1 MAYKHRI
8 LVAVCPPHATHRLQP
23 LDVSCFAPLAT
34 CYIQNLEW
42 FTINSEGFTKLQKK
56 ELFRS
61 FFPAWHE
68 AFTQENVAS
77 SWRKAGLFPL
87 DTDVVLN
94 QIRAPKQAKHWQPVA
109 SRQLSGSPP
118 ICFDSPTVNRR
129 LRKMISRAVDKKPQK
144 WMTQLTEEV
153 SSTRADLTLAKIGR
167 LSRLCIRRGSVGR
180 EGKKLMEEFRA
191 REGTSAIV
199 FSLSKVQKSIE
210 LKEFREQAVQER
222 YSEKQLKIQEK
233 AV

>member
-1 MAYKHRI
+1 
-8 LVAVCPPHATHRLQP
+8 
-23 LDVSCFAPLAT
+23 
-34 CYIQNLEW
+34 
-42 FTINSEGFTKLQKK
+42 
-56 ELFRS
+56 
-61 FFPAWHE
+61 
-68 AFTQENVAS
+68 
-77 SWRKAGLFPL
+77 
-87 DTDVVLN
+87 
-94 QIRAPKQAKHWQPVA
+94 
-109 SRQLSGSPP
+109 
-118 ICFDSPTVNRR
+118 
-129 LRKMISRAVDKKPQK
+129 MISRAVDKKPQK